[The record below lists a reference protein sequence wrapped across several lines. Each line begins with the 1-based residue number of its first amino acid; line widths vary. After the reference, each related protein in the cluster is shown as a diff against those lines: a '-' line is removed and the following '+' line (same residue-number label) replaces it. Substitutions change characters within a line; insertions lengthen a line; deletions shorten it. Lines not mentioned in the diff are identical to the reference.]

1 MGIIRL
7 EGVKDFQSLLR
18 RRWRQPLITLLSR
31 DWEHTMCSGRLNDRN
46 GLVGTYGSQPAP
58 AELSA
63 PARLKV
69 TTEGQ
74 ARGSPCCQAEDV
86 QPGRA
91 EGFILCTFPSQNTFA
106 ASLQGKAG
114 VVPGRR
120 EQARGWHGSEPT
132 DAEDES
138 IQLTSPCPGGRPKPR
153 VRPALGRGG

>member
-7 EGVKDFQSLLR
+7 KGVEDFQALLR
-18 RRWRQPLITLLSR
+18 RRWRQPLIMLLSQ

-46 GLVGTYGSQPAP
+46 RLVGTCGLGTVL

-74 ARGSPCCQAEDV
+74 AQGSPCRQAEDV
-86 QPGRA
+86 RLGHA
-91 EGFILCTFPSQNTFA
+91 EGFTLYMFPSQNTFA

-114 VVPGRR
+114 AVPGQQK
-120 EQARGWHGSEPT
+120 QARGWHSSKPT
-132 DAEDES
+132 DAEDKS
-138 IQLTSPCPGGRPKPR
+138 IQLTSLCPGGRPKPQ
-153 VRPALGRGG
+153 VRPTLDWGS